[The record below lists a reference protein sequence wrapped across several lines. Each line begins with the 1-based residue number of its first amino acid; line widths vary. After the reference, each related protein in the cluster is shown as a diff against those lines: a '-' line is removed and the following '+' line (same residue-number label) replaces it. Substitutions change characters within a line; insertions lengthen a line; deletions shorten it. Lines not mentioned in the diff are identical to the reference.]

1 VSVTGRHRAARPRTH
16 RAARPRAHRLP
27 TSAVGAL
34 GATALALPLTA
45 GIATADTID
54 SAGATGGAVEQT
66 PRTVTA
72 SDGTDHS
79 RGERVVQ
86 EASEEWGSPYVYGG
100 EGPLVYDCSGLTRYV
115 YRQVGV
121 ELPHNAAAQYQ
132 TVEHISKSN
141 MRRGD
146 LVFFYNDDG
155 VYHVGIYAGGDQ
167 MWAANE
173 TGDYVRKQEIWTDH
187 FLVGRP

>member
-1 VSVTGRHRAARPRTH
+1 VTGRHRAPRPHSRI
-16 RAARPRAHRLP
+16 RRLP
-27 TSAVGAL
+27 VGTAGAL

-45 GIATADTID
+45 GIATADTTD
-54 SAGATGGAVEQT
+54 SVADPPAGA
-66 PRTVTA
+66 VTA
-72 SDGTDHS
+72 SDGSVTASDGSRHS

-100 EGPLVYDCSGLTRYV
+100 EGPLVYDCSGLTKYV
-115 YRQVGV
+115 YNQVGV
-121 ELPHNAAAQYQ
+121 DLPHNSAQQYQ
-132 TVEHISKSN
+132 VVEHIPKSN

-146 LVFFYNDDG
+146 LVFFYNQDG
-155 VYHVGIYAGGDQ
+155 IYHVGIYAGGDQ